1 VRFVDATDIN
11 VYDVVNSRYVVLS
24 QAALERLTEALES

>member
-1 VRFVDATDIN
+1 VN

-24 QAALERLTEALES
+24 QSALDKLTEVLGS